1 MILIISFLLFL
12 KYLNVDKTM
21 IILSSIYVFF
31 IHDMVDNP
39 WTLHPTTISH
49 RQPTVGT
56 TKPQTQSCDNE
67 NNTTSRE
74 HETNNY

>member
-1 MILIISFLLFL
+1 
-12 KYLNVDKTM
+12 
-21 IILSSIYVFF
+21 
-31 IHDMVDNP
+31 MVDNP

-56 TKPQTQSCDNE
+56 TKPQTHSCDNE